1 MIDHKRRRPR
11 PMQTVTVQ
19 DPSGLASAASEPVKA
34 VTPATVEVTGALP
47 CFGEF
52 ECEWALDLADR

>member
-1 MIDHKRRRPR
+1 
-11 PMQTVTVQ
+11 MQTVTVQ